1 MNIKSKLVL
10 YFAILIFIVFSISSF
25 ITGIVIRTQ
34 LNRLLYNNVI
44 TLNESVIN
52 YLNNNDFSDYSLAT
66 ENIKNITGVE
76 IIIYNGDDLISS
88 TFTDSIPNV
97 HQGILASEKYDIW
110 RLRVDDKAY
119 YYTVGL
125 LKKDNYDIYVLRSES
140 IIETIPNNV
149 YFTSLLGVYFFVL
162 AISTVIFYA
171 SQSFVNPLRIIRDYA
186 NMISPDKPMQPID
199 KFTIKEF
206 MDLGESMESAWER
219 LNNYWDYQREF
230 LHNFSH
236 EMKTPLTNI
245 YGYTEGIK
253 YNVLNDDE
261 KQKGLD
267 IILKET
273 EHLKNNIDQILLM
286 GRIESDEYVLPSNR
300 INLVNVIGDALNSVQ
315 IEATNSGIQLIFLED
330 KEYYIQGE
338 ADRLETAF
346 INILSNGI
354 RYAKSKIMI
363 FIRNEED
370 IFKVEISDDGIG
382 VPDSEKE
389 KIFERFYIGQKGH
402 NGLGLTI
409 SKAII
414 EKHHGSI
421 HVENN
426 YPTGANFITILPKI
440 KN

>member
-25 ITGIVIRTQ
+25 ITGIVIRVQ

-52 YLNNNDFSDYSLAT
+52 YLNNNDFTDYSLAV

-76 IIIYNGDDLISS
+76 IIIYDDEDLVVS

-97 HQGILASEKYDIW
+97 HQGILTSEKYDVW

-125 LKKDNYDIYVLRSES
+125 LVSENYDIYVLRSES
-140 IIETIPNNV
+140 IIETIPNSV

-171 SQSFVNPLRIIRDYA
+171 SQSFVNPVRIIRDYA
-186 NMISPDKPMQPID
+186 NMISPERPMQPID

-206 MDLGESMESAWER
+206 SDLGESMESAWER
-219 LNNYWDYQREF
+219 LNKYRDYQREF

-286 GRIESDEYVLPSNR
+286 GRIESDEYILPSKK

-315 IEATNSGIQLIFLED
+315 IEAMNSNIQLIFLED
-330 KEYYIQGE
+330 KECFIQGE
-338 ADRLETAF
+338 AERLETAF

-354 RYAKSKIMI
+354 RYAKSKITI
-363 FIRNEED
+363 KINHED
-370 IFKVEISDDGIG
+370 ERYKVEIIDDGIG
-382 VPDSEKE
+382 VPEQEKE
-389 KIFERFYIGQKGH
+389 KIFERFFIGQKGH
-402 NGLGLTI
+402 TGLGLTI

-426 YPTGANFITILPKI
+426 PSGGANFITIFPKNKI
-440 KN
+440 